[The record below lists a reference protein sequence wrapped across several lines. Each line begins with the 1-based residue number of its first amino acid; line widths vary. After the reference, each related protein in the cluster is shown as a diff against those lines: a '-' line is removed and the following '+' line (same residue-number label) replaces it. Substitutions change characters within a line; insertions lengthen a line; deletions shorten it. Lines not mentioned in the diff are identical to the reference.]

1 MLARLKC
8 RSKLQLSNETF
19 SRSQCF
25 HNHGS
30 VDDIDPFP
38 LACNLKYSYVLR
50 LRYATVHEFRNK
62 LGHLVEREQVRT
74 FYRGGNMKIAS
85 HCRDRDILL
94 VRYSATT
101 VSGIFPR

>member
-1 MLARLKC
+1 
-8 RSKLQLSNETF
+8 
-19 SRSQCF
+19 
-25 HNHGS
+25 
-30 VDDIDPFP
+30 
-38 LACNLKYSYVLR
+38 
-50 LRYATVHEFRNK
+50 VHEFRNK

-74 FYRGGNMKIAS
+74 FYQGGNMKIAS